1 MPLMLKE
8 NAAMYVHN
16 LLTVQLNLLAADIC
30 KQAYAMHPAPQS
42 ICTATTRKDKNDS
55 VEKHRL

>member
-1 MPLMLKE
+1 MLKE